1 MEKTT
6 LRACPYCG
14 RPTGWLERH
23 EPTCRRDRALAARAA
38 AHADEE
44 HVYRHGVTD
53 LDIARLILA
62 VERGAVIH
70 PTASMTQWA
79 APAGSPLRAPHRPL
93 NATVNEAIRVGL
105 CRVTVEPGKRPG
117 VVLTRLAAA
126 PVHARNPQRPTIP
139 RCLDAVLYARTD
151 AYFRLLDDL
160 TLVDCQ
166 GCMDRI
172 NR

>member
-1 MEKTT
+1 MKTT
-6 LRACPYCG
+6 QDCPHCG
-14 RPTGWLERH
+14 RASGWLERH
-23 EPTCRRDRALAARAA
+23 IDTCRRDAALAARAA
-38 AHADEE
+38 AHADEA
-44 HVYRHGVTD
+44 HVYRNGVTE
-53 LDIARLILA
+53 LDMARLILA
-62 VERGAVIH
+62 LERGTLIH

-105 CRVTVEPGKRPG
+105 CRVAVEHPRPS
-117 VVLTRLAAA
+117 VAVTRLAAA
-126 PVHARNPQRPTIP
+126 PVHARNPRRPTIP

-166 GCMDRI
+166 GCIDRI
-172 NR
+172 NG

>member
-1 MEKTT
+1 MKTT
-6 LRACPYCG
+6 TDCPSCG
-14 RPTGWLERH
+14 KPSGWLERH
-23 EPTCRRDRALAARAA
+23 IGVCRRDMALAARAA

-44 HVYRHGVTD
+44 HIYNNGVTD
-53 LDIARLILA
+53 LDIARLLLA
-62 VERGAVIH
+62 VERGTLIH

-105 CRVTVEPGKRPG
+105 CRVAVDRTAPAIAR
-117 VVLTRLAAA
+117 TRLAAA
-126 PVHARNPQRPTIP
+126 PVHARNPRRPTIP

-166 GCMDRI
+166 GCIDRV
-172 NR
+172 NG